1 MIETSQTITVWASE
15 TFGEAE
21 SIKAYVLRAQD
32 EMTELLESID
42 AKKPATEILSE
53 VADVTILLHR
63 VVGTLG
69 LELSEVLTGKCRLTE
84 TVSGKNPAM
93 VSGSIN
99 KVK

>member
-53 VADVTILLHR
+53 VADVAILLHR

-69 LELSEVLTGKCRLTE
+69 LELSEVVDRK
-84 TVSGKNPAM
+84 M
-93 VSGSIN
+93 SIN
-99 KVK
+99 RDRIWQKSGNGVGHHK

>member
-69 LELSEVLTGKCRLTE
+69 LELSEVVDRK
-84 TVSGKNPAM
+84 M
-93 VSGSIN
+93 SIN
-99 KVK
+99 RDRIWQKSGNGVGRHK